1 MNKIT
6 SYVLSFSLFF
16 SSAIAYAKNNDVNS
30 VQLNGQVS
38 VLTLSNSDFTITL
51 NHKSISLGEGWS
63 DDVEKNI
70 GQSQTDDFV
79 GTVDY
84 GDETY
89 KFYRHQYD
97 GLDVYTSNLWWDK
110 AERTVDDY
118 IIAQITLKSSE
129 LKTSRGASV
138 GISLTQLHTLYG
150 TGQVTESNGTQR
162 IHYSYG
168 KKRISF
174 KIAGDKVS
182 SIIMSY
188 NKED

>member
-1 MNKIT
+1 M
-6 SYVLSFSLFF
+6 SLVLFF
-16 SSAIAYAKNNDVNS
+16 SSAISYAQNNDANS
-30 VQLNGQVS
+30 DKLNGQS
-38 VLTLSNSDFTITL
+38 QVLALSNSDFAVKL
-51 NHKSISLGEGWS
+51 NHKSISLGERWS

-70 GQSQTDDFV
+70 GQSQSDDFV

-84 GDETY
+84 GDDTY
-89 KFYRHQYD
+89 KFYRHQYN

-129 LKTSRGASV
+129 LKTSRGAYV
-138 GISLTQLHTLYG
+138 GIPLAQLHALYG
-150 TGQVTESNGTQR
+150 TGQETVSNGTQR
-162 IHYSYG
+162 IHYLFG

-174 KIAGDKVS
+174 KIVGDKVS